1 MELHHIKAWKE
12 RSQLGKF
19 ETKVDEGIF
28 VGYPTTKAYK
38 VFNLIR
44 TRIVV
49 ESINVTFDD
58 KKITGSDEDSHEPL
72 SFRNDTNPDAVPN
85 KNPDELNL
93 DEVLTDDNIVT
104 DITQIGAENT
114 NNNATIEEE

>member
-1 MELHHIKAWKE
+1 M
-12 RSQLGKF
+12 
-19 ETKVDEGIF
+19 
-28 VGYPTTKAYK
+28 
-38 VFNLIR
+38 
-44 TRIVV
+44 
-49 ESINVTFDD
+49 TFDD